1 MNFFLIHNL
10 RKTIKSLLIFRG
22 LSDRFFTCCLS
33 AKNVQMF
40 HCSFQNISKQTFLTL
55 AVCLL
60 CLCTILPHTT
70 VKLI

>member
-60 CLCTILPHTT
+60 CSGTILPHTA
-70 VKLI
+70 LL